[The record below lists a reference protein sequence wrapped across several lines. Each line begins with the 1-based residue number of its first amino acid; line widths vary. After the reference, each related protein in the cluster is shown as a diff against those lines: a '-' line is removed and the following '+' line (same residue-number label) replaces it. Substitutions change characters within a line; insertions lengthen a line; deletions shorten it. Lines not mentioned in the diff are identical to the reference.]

1 MDIGI
6 LVSIKVQERMEI
18 GIDSFAGAH
27 IDPET
32 GKVLDPELE
41 IKQLLE
47 RIAYADELGLDTFA
61 IGEHY
66 RKSFLDS
73 ANIVI
78 LAAAAART
86 KKIRLSSAVTVLSS
100 ADPVRVFQN
109 FATLDL
115 VSNGRAE
122 IVVGRGSF
130 TDSFPLFGY
139 DLSDYHELFEEKL
152 ELLLKIRENEMIT
165 WNGRFRS
172 PLHNQAVYPRPLQQE
187 IPIFR
192 GVGGSRESFQRAG
205 ELGMPLMTAVI
216 GGQTERFRPMI
227 DLYRQT
233 YLEHGHPKDKMKIG
247 LHSLGYVDNDQQQ
260 ALDTYYP
267 GYAKMFNDVS
277 KERGWPP
284 VTRDR
289 YDRQTDKRGA
299 LVVGDPIEVAD
310 KILRHSEALGGIDRF
325 TFNMDNT
332 FLSHEQLMHAIEL
345 IGKEVIPRVHEG
357 SRS

>member
-1 MDIGI
+1 
-6 LVSIKVQERMEI
+6 MEI

-32 GKVLDPELE
+32 GKVLDPALE
-41 IKQLLE
+41 MEQLLE
-47 RIAYADELGLDTFA
+47 RMVYADEMGLHSFA

-66 RKSFLDS
+66 RKQFLDS

-86 KKIRLSSAVTVLSS
+86 KNIKLSSAVTVLSS

-115 VSNGRAE
+115 VSKGRAE

-139 DLSDYHELFEEKL
+139 DLNDYHALFEEKVA
-152 ELLLKIRENEMIT
+152 LLLKIRDNEVVN
-165 WNGRFRS
+165 WKGRFRA
-172 PLHNQAVYPRPLQQE
+172 PLHNQAVYPRPLQSE
-187 IPIFR
+187 MPIFR
-192 GVGGSRESFQRAG
+192 GVGGSRESFIRAG
-205 ELGMPLMTAVI
+205 ELGMPLMAAVI

-227 DLYRQT
+227 DLYRQS
-233 YLEHGHPKDKMKIG
+233 YRAHGHPEEKMKIG
-247 LHSLGYVDNDQQQ
+247 LHSLGFVDDDHQKTQ
-260 ALDTYYP
+260 DIYYP
-267 GYAKMFNDVS
+267 GYAAIFNDVG

-284 VTRDR
+284 VSREGFDH
-289 YDRQTDKRGA
+289 QAGPRGA

-310 KILRHSEALGGIDRF
+310 KILRHSAALGGIDRF

-332 FLSHEQLMHAIEL
+332 YLSHEQLMHAIEL
-345 IGKEVIPRVHEG
+345 IGKEVIPRVQKG
-357 SRS
+357 LSALS

>member
-1 MDIGI
+1 
-6 LVSIKVQERMEI
+6 MEI

-27 IDPET
+27 IDPKT
-32 GKVLDPELE
+32 GKVLNPELE
-41 IKQLLE
+41 IQQLLD
-47 RIAYADELGLDTFA
+47 RMVYADEMGLDSFA

-66 RKSFLDS
+66 RKEFLDS

-86 KKIRLSSAVTVLSS
+86 KRIKLSSAVTVLSS

-115 VSNGRAE
+115 ISNGRAE

-139 DLSDYHELFEEKL
+139 NLNDYHELFEEKL
-152 ELLLKIRENEMIT
+152 ELLLKFREEEVLT
-165 WNGRFRS
+165 WNGKFRS
-172 PLHNQAVYPRPLQQE
+172 PLVNQAVYPRPLQQE
-187 IPIFR
+187 IPIYR
-192 GVGGSRESFQRAG
+192 GVGGSSESFHRAG
-205 ELGMPLMTAVI
+205 KLGMPLMAAVI

-227 DLYRQT
+227 DLYRQS
-233 YLEHGHPKDKMKIG
+233 YLEHGHPKEKMKIG
-247 LHSLGYVDNDQQQ
+247 LHSLGFLDDDHQK
-260 ALDTYYP
+260 ALDIYYP

-284 VTRDR
+284 VTREG
-289 YDRQTDKRGA
+289 YDHQTDKRGA

-345 IGKEVIPRVHEG
+345 IGKEVIPRVNEG
-357 SRS
+357 IQSKKGAPSPSIS